1 MTSTEQKE
9 QERAKDKQT
18 RETNASIGDTL
29 GTSETDINNATSSDL
44 KPTGAAALQ
53 NRILNQ
59 GKTLLITI
67 LPALITIATQAGLS
81 ELKAQKPKLPDLCPN
96 NDLLKSLIQKRN
108 EIVNMLNQIG
118 SSLNATAV
126 TLTGVSLTYDIISN
140 LILTTDAI
148 IPIAESTLAATPPPA
163 LSGAPVVALSKLK
176 DLIRDNKPKID
187 KYKSIIDN
195 TSLAISLVSITI
207 TVIINILNSLDALL
221 SKCDPT
227 SNLVPISNNLS
238 AIAEQQNN
246 NTIGQTN
253 PYSYKGFEFQIETVP
268 YTPTV
273 NRIKAVAINSSGI
286 KLIETALSFTEN
298 QQTLIDELKFI
309 IDKDNLKAN

>member
-53 NRILNQ
+53 KRILNQ
-59 GKTLLITI
+59 GKTLLVTI
-67 LPALITIATQAGLS
+67 LPALITVATQAGLS
-81 ELKAQKPKLPDLCPN
+81 ELKVQTPKLPDLCPN
-96 NDLLKSLIQKRN
+96 SDLLKSLIQKRN

-118 SSLNATAV
+118 SSLNATTI

-140 LILTTDAI
+140 LILTTNTI

-163 LSGAPVVALSKLK
+163 LPGAPVVALSKLK

-195 TSLAISLVSITI
+195 TALAISLVSITI
-207 TVIINILNSLDALL
+207 TVIVNILKSLDALL

-227 SNLVPISNNLS
+227 SNLIPVSNNLS
-238 AIAEQQNN
+238 NIAEQQQSNN
-246 NTIGQTN
+246 ITEQIK
-253 PYSYKGFEFQIETVP
+253 YKGFEFQIETVP

-298 QQTLIDELKFI
+298 QQTLINELKFI
-309 IDKDNLKAN
+309 IDRDNLKAN

>member
-53 NRILNQ
+53 NRILKQ

-81 ELKAQKPKLPDLCPN
+81 ELKARIPKPPDLCPN

-108 EIVNMLNQIG
+108 EIVSMLNQIG
-118 SSLNATAV
+118 SSLNATTI
-126 TLTGVSLTYDIISN
+126 TLTGVSLTYDAISN
-140 LILTTDAI
+140 IILATDIIVPISEDVLSAI
-148 IPIAESTLAATPPPA
+148 PPTA
-163 LSGAPVVALSKLK
+163 LPGAPIIALFKLK

-195 TSLAISLVSITI
+195 TALAISLVSITI
-207 TVIINILNSLDALL
+207 TVIINILKSLDALL

-227 SNLVPISNNLS
+227 SNLIPVSNNLS
-238 AIAEQQNN
+238 NIAEQQQSNN
-246 NTIGQTN
+246 ITEQIK
-253 PYSYKGFEFQIETVP
+253 YKGFEFQIETVP

-273 NRIKAVAINSSGI
+273 NRIKAVAINLSGI

-298 QQTLIDELKFI
+298 QQTLINELKFI
-309 IDKDNLKAN
+309 IDRDNLKAN

>member
-53 NRILNQ
+53 KRILNQ
-59 GKTLLITI
+59 GKTLLVTI
-67 LPALITIATQAGLS
+67 LPALITVATQAGLS
-81 ELKAQKPKLPDLCPN
+81 ELKAQTPKLPDLCPN
-96 NDLLKSLIQKRN
+96 SDLLKSLIQKRN

-118 SSLNATAV
+118 SSLNATTI

-140 LILTTDAI
+140 LILTTNTI

-163 LSGAPVVALSKLK
+163 LPGAPVVALSKLK

-195 TSLAISLVSITI
+195 TALAISLVSITI
-207 TVIINILNSLDALL
+207 TVIVNILKSLDALL

-227 SNLVPISNNLS
+227 SNLIPVSNNLS
-238 AIAEQQNN
+238 NIAEQQQSNN
-246 NTIGQTN
+246 ITEQIK
-253 PYSYKGFEFQIETVP
+253 YKGFEFQIETVP

-298 QQTLIDELKFI
+298 QQTLINELKFI

>member
-53 NRILNQ
+53 KRILNQ
-59 GKTLLITI
+59 GKTLLVTI
-67 LPALITIATQAGLS
+67 LPALITVATQAGLS
-81 ELKAQKPKLPDLCPN
+81 ELKAQTPKLPDLCPN
-96 NDLLKSLIQKRN
+96 SDLLKSLIQKRN

-118 SSLNATAV
+118 SSLNATTI

-140 LILTTDAI
+140 LILTTNTI

-163 LSGAPVVALSKLK
+163 LPGAPVVALSKLK

-195 TSLAISLVSITI
+195 TALAISLVSITI
-207 TVIINILNSLDALL
+207 TVIVNILKSLDALL

-227 SNLVPISNNLS
+227 SNLIPVSNNLS
-238 AIAEQQNN
+238 NIAEQQQSNN
-246 NTIGQTN
+246 ITEQIK
-253 PYSYKGFEFQIETVP
+253 YKGFEFQIETVP

-298 QQTLIDELKFI
+298 QQTLINELKFI
-309 IDKDNLKAN
+309 IDRDNLKAN

>member
-29 GTSETDINNATSSDL
+29 GTSETDINNAASSDL

-53 NRILNQ
+53 KRILNQ
-59 GKTLLITI
+59 GKTLLVTI
-67 LPALITIATQAGLS
+67 LPALIIVATQAGLS
-81 ELKAQKPKLPDLCPN
+81 ELKAQTPKLPDLCPN
-96 NDLLKSLIQKRN
+96 SDLLKSLIQKRN

-118 SSLNATAV
+118 SSLNATTI
-126 TLTGVSLTYDIISN
+126 TLTGVSLTYDTISN
-140 LILTTDAI
+140 LILTTNTI

-163 LSGAPVVALSKLK
+163 LPGAPVVALSKLK

-195 TSLAISLVSITI
+195 TALAISLVSITI
-207 TVIINILNSLDALL
+207 TVIVNILKSLDALL

-227 SNLVPISNNLS
+227 SNLIPVSNNLS
-238 AIAEQQNN
+238 NIAEQQQSNN
-246 NTIGQTN
+246 ITEQIK
-253 PYSYKGFEFQIETVP
+253 YKGFEFQIETVP

-298 QQTLIDELKFI
+298 QQTLINELKFI
-309 IDKDNLKAN
+309 IDRDNLKAN